1 MLNCTQQGREW
12 RVWRFSARW
21 GEGCK
26 LMQDLGRPLL
36 LGKPQQQSSA
46 EQCNTGIWS
55 KPLDFDGKW
64 KKVAKSNFEE
74 GGCKI
79 GWDYRGRGA
88 GVVGGRIP
96 CKLSGAKQSEQ
107 FKSCKSELFTIQCNA
122 CPPTVLI
129 QLQCKRNWA
138 LGGKIKTAGLEE
150 SSLFYKSDVMLEI
163 FPKRINVE
171 ELAALL
177 YQTNHP
183 NPKKLKDD

>member
-1 MLNCTQQGREW
+1 MRKLLPDDISPIRLYCQSSLEILNCSQQGGEW
-12 RVWRFSARW
+12 RVGRFLARW

-88 GVVGGRIP
+88 GVVGGHPLQTLR
-96 CKLSGAKQSEQ
+96 CKTERTVQKLQIRTFHNTMLAHPRYLSNSNAKET
-107 FKSCKSELFTIQCNA
+107 E
-122 CPPTVLI
+122 
-129 QLQCKRNWA
+129 R
-138 LGGKIKTAGLEE
+138 LEE
-150 SSLFYKSDVMLEI
+150 KS
-163 FPKRINVE
+163 KRPDWRNPPFSTN
-171 ELAALL
+171 LL
-177 YQTNHP
+177 YCWKFFPRELMN
-183 NPKKLKDD
+183 